1 MLPTCNMQVELAPT
15 QGAGAGGAGVRAE
28 VPAAAGQI
36 GEPAIDR
43 ARGPNT
49 AAAVPVYGFL
59 TPLLDVLAQPVEAFL
74 EATLL
79 EDRAPVGSGVGL
91 GFGLGFGSGLGP
103 GLAWG
108 GGWGQG
114 WGEG

>member
-1 MLPTCNMQVELAPT
+1 MLGELVSGLKCQRRRDKSVSQPSIVLAAPT
-15 QGAGAGGAGVRAE
+15 QLPRY
-28 VPAAAGQI
+28 
-36 GEPAIDR
+36 R
-43 ARGPNT
+43 
-49 AAAVPVYGFL
+49 YGFL
-59 TPLLDVLAQPVEAFL
+59 TFLLDVLAQPVEAFL

-108 GGWGQG
+108 WGWGQG